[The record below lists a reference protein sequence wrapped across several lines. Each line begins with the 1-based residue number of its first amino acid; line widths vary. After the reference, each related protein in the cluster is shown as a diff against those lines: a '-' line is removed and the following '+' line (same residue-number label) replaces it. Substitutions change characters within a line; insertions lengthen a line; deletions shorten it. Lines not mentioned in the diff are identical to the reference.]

1 MWKICIFS
9 VFLKH
14 ENVKCL
20 NAFLNRMIH
29 NDSDLDII
37 CLFLDLDETLKVQK
51 KKKWPNKSFFIIISS
66 IWIKKMPV
74 AHTKN
79 QLKYSWNRA
88 FCFILRS
95 GQMCSDAHTN
105 LSIFLFEFLHEKKT
119 CLKSLIFCWII
130 KKNYG
135 AIAQLNIY
143 CLW

>member
-51 KKKWPNKSFFIIISS
+51 K
-66 IWIKKMPV
+66 MTEQV
-74 AHTKN
+74 
-79 QLKYSWNRA
+79 
-88 FCFILRS
+88 
-95 GQMCSDAHTN
+95 
-105 LSIFLFEFLHEKKT
+105 IFHYNFVHLN
-119 CLKSLIFCWII
+119 
-130 KKNYG
+130 KKNASCSYKKPTKILLESG
-135 AIAQLNIY
+135 ILLY
-143 CLW
+143 FVLWANV